1 MTERLNWTALI
12 FIQLNASKLL
22 SLSEFLKNKL
32 ATFHQDLP
40 LLATVSC
47 FFFLEF
53 HSHQWPFLYPCTTF
67 QYVLTTLIC
76 YCLFSISCPG
86 MSLFIQCFYSYY
98 LTLFLNSKQP
108 VFKVAVISFVLSTNK
123 KRKLFK
129 IICLLAFLK
138 LYPPLL
144 SFPEYHNSSKMFKIK
159 F

>member
-98 LTLFLNSKQP
+98 TGVS
-108 VFKVAVISFVLSTNK
+108 VITVACQVTAAWQAPLSMGLP
-123 KRKLFK
+123 RKNYWSGLPFPPTGDPPNPGIK
-129 IICLLAFLK
+129 PASLMSPALAGRF
-138 LYPPLL
+138 
-144 SFPEYHNSSKMFKIK
+144 F
-159 F
+159 